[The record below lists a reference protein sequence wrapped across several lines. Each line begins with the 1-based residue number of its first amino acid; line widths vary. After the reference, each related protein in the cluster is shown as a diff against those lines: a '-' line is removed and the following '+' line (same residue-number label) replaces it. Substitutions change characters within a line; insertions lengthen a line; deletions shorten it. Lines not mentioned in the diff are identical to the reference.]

1 VAIHS
6 RGVASPPLLIDGSRK
21 LSDSI
26 SSNDEARPNMTATT
40 LKNTAPLDFYK
51 NIVPINIVESSTIAA
66 AART

>member
-1 VAIHS
+1 
-6 RGVASPPLLIDGSRK
+6 
-21 LSDSI
+21 
-26 SSNDEARPNMTATT
+26 MTATT